1 MTVIIQFDP
10 QDRHPVVISTDEK
23 IHMLLTDL
31 VKARDI
37 ALAVQKQICQ
47 PWFDLNAAAMI

>member
-37 ALAVQKQICQ
+37 ALAVQKQICK

>member
-1 MTVIIQFDP
+1 MTVIIQLDP
-10 QDRHPVVISTDEK
+10 QHRHPVVISTDEK

-37 ALAVQKQICQ
+37 ALAVLKHICKA
-47 PWFDLNAAAMI
+47 WFYLNAAAMI